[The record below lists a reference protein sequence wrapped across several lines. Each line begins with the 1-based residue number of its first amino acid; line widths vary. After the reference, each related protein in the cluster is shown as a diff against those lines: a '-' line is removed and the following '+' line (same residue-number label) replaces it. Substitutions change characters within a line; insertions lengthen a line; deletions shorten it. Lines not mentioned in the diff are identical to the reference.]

1 MNTSSSGTKEQAA
14 DVVDAAKQTA
24 QEQIGDV
31 AQKGRGALRRQVD
44 QRSTQ
49 AGEQASSVAETLR
62 NTASQIRAEGDPQK
76 LRLAS
81 AADQGA
87 DRLER
92 VGAYLTDA
100 DAEDLLNRVED
111 VARKQPWLIAGAGLL
126 VGIAAA
132 RVLKASSQERYY
144 QQPRNQQPRNVYAR
158 QAARPVGELP
168 AVELERTIPAQPLGE
183 V

>member
-1 MNTSSSGTKEQAA
+1 VNTTSGSTTEQAA
-14 DVVDAAKQTA
+14 QVVDAAKQTA
-24 QEQIGDV
+24 QQQVGDV
-31 AQKGRGALRRQVD
+31 AEKGRGAVRRQLD

-49 AGEQASSVAETLR
+49 AGEQASSVAEALR
-62 NTASQIRAEGDPQK
+62 QTASQIRTEGDPEK
-76 LRLAS
+76 ARLAYV
-81 AADQGA
+81 ADQGA

-100 DAEDLLNRVED
+100 DADEILDRVED

-126 VGIAAA
+126 VGLAAA
-132 RVLKASSQERYY
+132 RFMKASSQERYY
-144 QQPRNQQPRNVYAR
+144 HGPRNIYAR

-183 V
+183 VR